1 MQTPNVTAAIWLEEW
16 HSADM
21 LLEGG
26 GSVAVEEPPGT
37 RESPLSSPP
46 GGGAEPLLAG
56 QLATFSPFELMQF
69 LVFSG
74 KAGCL
79 ELDRGDDRQ
88 ASCHLAGGSITEAT
102 CGHLEG
108 PEAVLNFVWWRTGRF
123 RFIPGASPAAGRLSA
138 NIETLMMDGVR
149 LADELERR
157 GALVP
162 PSAAPLHLG
171 VRGRVPADGFDCGL
185 DLVASALRA
194 GSATRAELESSLN
207 LCPVKVRLSLA
218 LLAEANLLENADR
231 QEGSGLTAEP
241 PIAAGARGHGVQDLR
256 VLVAHTSQSEPAGL
270 LEAVQ
275 ALGAA
280 LGGPQAR
287 AELSRVG
294 PSFVRFRPPEGRI
307 LSLTLLPTSR
317 RNRFLFE
324 TFVSSVDEVL
334 FCDGKEEEAQAWRAI
349 VPPTVRAETVQEPR
363 ALCDRLQ
370 TSFLRLAEARP

>member
-1 MQTPNVTAAIWLEEW
+1 MTAVTWLEEW
-16 HSADM
+16 QGVEM

-26 GSVAVEEPPGT
+26 GSVAVEESPGT

-46 GGGAEPLLAG
+46 GGDAEPLLAG

-79 ELDRGDDRQ
+79 ELERGDGRQ
-88 ASCHLAGGSITEAT
+88 ASCHLADGSITEAT

-108 PEAVLNFVWWRTGRF
+108 REAVLNFVWWRTGSF
-123 RFIPGASPAAGRLSA
+123 RFLPGAAQAAGRLSD

-162 PSAAPLHLG
+162 PSAASLHLG
-171 VRGRVPADGFDCGL
+171 VHGRVPTDDFDCGL

-194 GSATRAELESSLN
+194 GSSATRAELESNLN

-218 LLAEANLLENADR
+218 LLAEANLLENP
-231 QEGSGLTAEP
+231 EGSAEP
-241 PIAAGARGHGVQDLR
+241 PIAAEARGHGVQDLR
-256 VLVAHTSQSEPAGL
+256 VLVAHTSQAEPAEL
-270 LEAVQ
+270 LKAVQ
-275 ALGAA
+275 ALGTA

-334 FCDGKEEEAQAWRAI
+334 FCDGKEEEARAWSAI
-349 VPPTVRAETVQEPR
+349 VPPTVRAETVEEPR
-363 ALCDRLQ
+363 ALCDKLQ
-370 TSFLRLAEARP
+370 ASFLRLAEARP

>member
-1 MQTPNVTAAIWLEEW
+1 
-16 HSADM
+16 
-21 LLEGG
+21 
-26 GSVAVEEPPGT
+26 
-37 RESPLSSPP
+37 
-46 GGGAEPLLAG
+46 
-56 QLATFSPFELMQF
+56 MQF

-79 ELDRGDDRQ
+79 ELEREDGRQ

-102 CGHLEG
+102 CGHLRG
-108 PEAVLNFVWWRTGRF
+108 REAVLTFVWWRTGSF
-123 RFIPGASPAAGRLSA
+123 RFIPGAAPAASRLSD

-162 PSAAPLHLG
+162 PSTARLHLG
-171 VRGRVPADGFDCGL
+171 GSGRVPADDFDCGL

-194 GSATRAELESSLN
+194 PSSATRAELESRLN
-207 LCPVKVRLSLA
+207 LCPVKVRLSLS
-218 LLAEANLLENADR
+218 LLAEADLLENADR
-231 QEGSGLTAEP
+231 PEGSGLTAEP
-241 PIAAGARGHGVQDLR
+241 PIAAGVRGHGVQDLR
-256 VLVAHTSQSEPAGL
+256 VLVAHTSQAEPAGL
-270 LEAVQ
+270 LQAVV
-275 ALGAA
+275 ALGTA

-334 FCDGKEEEAQAWRAI
+334 FCDGKEEEARAWSAI
-349 VPPTVRAETVQEPR
+349 VPPTVRAETVEEPR
-363 ALCDRLQ
+363 ALCDKLQ
-370 TSFLRLAEARP
+370 ASFLRLAEARP

>member
-1 MQTPNVTAAIWLEEW
+1 M
-16 HSADM
+16 
-21 LLEGG
+21 
-26 GSVAVEEPPGT
+26 AVGEFPGT
-37 RESPLSSPP
+37 QESPLSGPP
-46 GGGAEPLLAG
+46 DGDAEPLLAG

-79 ELDRGDDRQ
+79 ELERGDGRQ
-88 ASCHLAGGSITEAT
+88 ASCLVAGGSITEAT
-102 CGHLEG
+102 CGHLQG
-108 PEAVLNFVWWRTGRF
+108 REAVLTFVWWRDGGF
-123 RFIPGASPAAGRLSA
+123 RFIPGAAQAAGRLSD

-157 GALVP
+157 GDLVP
-162 PSAAPLHLG
+162 PTAARLHLG
-171 VRGRVPADGFDCGL
+171 GPGRVPADDFDCGL

-194 GSATRAELESSLN
+194 RSTATRAELESSLN

-218 LLAEANLLENADR
+218 LLAEADLLEKADR
-231 QEGSGLTAEP
+231 PEGSGLTAEP
-241 PIAAGARGHGVQDLR
+241 PVAAGVRGHGVQDLR
-256 VLVAHTSQSEPAGL
+256 VLVAHTSQADPAGL

-275 ALGAA
+275 ALGTA

-334 FCDGKEEEAQAWRAI
+334 FCDGKEEEARAWSAI
-349 VPPTVRAETVQEPR
+349 VPPTVRAATVEEPR
-363 ALCDRLQ
+363 ALCDKLQ
-370 TSFLRLAEARP
+370 ASFLRLAEARS

>member
-1 MQTPNVTAAIWLEEW
+1 
-16 HSADM
+16 M

-26 GSVAVEEPPGT
+26 GSVAAEEFPGT
-37 RESPLSSPP
+37 QESPLSSPP
-46 GGGAEPLLAG
+46 GGPAQPLLAG

-79 ELDRGDDRQ
+79 ELDRGDGRQ
-88 ASCHLAGGSITEAT
+88 ASCHLAGGSITQAT

-108 PEAVLNFVWWRTGRF
+108 REAVLSFVWWRTGSF
-123 RFIPGASPAAGRLSA
+123 RLMPGAAPAAGRLSD

-157 GALVP
+157 GPFVP
-162 PSAAPLHLG
+162 PSAAPLHLD
-171 VRGRVPADGFDCGL
+171 VRGRVPADDFDCGL
-185 DLVASALRA
+185 DLVAAALRA
-194 GSATRAELESSLN
+194 ASSATRAELESSLN

-231 QEGSGLTAEP
+231 PEGSGVTAESP
-241 PIAAGARGHGVQDLR
+241 VAAAVGAGARGHGVKDLR
-256 VLVAHTSQSEPAGL
+256 VLVAHTSQAEPAGL

-275 ALGAA
+275 ALGTA

-334 FCDGKEEEAQAWRAI
+334 FCDGKEEEARAWSAM
-349 VPPTVRAETVQEPR
+349 VPPTVRAETVEEPR
-363 ALCDRLQ
+363 ALCDKLQ
-370 TSFLRLAEARP
+370 ASFLRLAEAEP